1 MALAAVKGGNG
12 GPMIL
17 GVSRYY
23 LHPETG
29 DAEFALPMRLVL
41 VPRTATVAWTADL
54 DGDGSPEWI
63 LESAKV
69 RAVFSTL
76 DGGRCM
82 ELTWKDTNTNF
93 LPDTGIFGQAGTVE
107 VSQKGDALEFTG
119 KGWKR
124 TATLS
129 GTALTVEQSTQLP
142 PENLASEK
150 RGNITF

>member
-1 MALAAVKGGNG
+1 VRDWTLK
-12 GPMIL
+12 I
-17 GVSRYY
+17 
-23 LHPETG
+23 TG
-29 DAEFALPMRLVL
+29 DADLAMPMRLVL
-41 VPRTATVAWTADL
+41 VPRTGTVAWTADL

-69 RAVFSTL
+69 RAVFSAQ

-93 LPDTGIFGQAGTVE
+93 LPDTGIFGQTGAVE
-107 VSQKGDALEFTG
+107 VNQNGEALEFTG

-129 GTALTVEQSTQLP
+129 GSVLTVEQTTQLP
-142 PENLASEK
+142 PENLSTEK
-150 RGNITF
+150 RGNITLTVERANPSRVVYSLK